1 MSIKSFIQI
10 LLLLLI
16 ISIVTIVYFK
26 YFDTNK
32 NIVEEINS
40 IEIEN
45 QEKINRLEEKLSE
58 LELKNTELK
67 KIIEKKENN
76 SNLLLSED
84 VKKKDIENNEINL
97 KKVDSNNK
105 FDEKKIVA
113 ESQNNKIK
121 NIKIDENKDLVKDIE
136 YNSIDNRGNNFYL
149 LAKSGKS
156 NVENKNILDLI
167 SVRGEITSNNRDTI
181 YIVSDFGEFN
191 SINSNSKFYDNV
203 VINYQDKQIT
213 CKNFDLNMET
223 NKAVAYNDVIITDP
237 NSEMKAGLVEFDLKT
252 KDININ
258 PQSANTD
265 IKVVTN

>member
-223 NKAVAYNDVIITDP
+223 NKAIAYNDVIITDP

>member
-213 CKNFDLNMET
+213 CKNFDLSMET
-223 NKAVAYNDVIITDP
+223 NKAIAYNDVIITDP